1 MPTTP
6 PHPSALPHLLALRRS
21 GALADVAIA
30 VDGAPH
36 PLPAHAAVLAAASGY
51 FHALLTGAGV
61 EMGGGGGGE
70 ASSSSPRLRRVSLT
84 GLPPTG
90 IDAALDFAYSGGG
103 VTPEPDT
110 AAAALRV
117 ADYLDMPALCRAA
130 ATTLSSTLTPATA
143 LDALGL
149 ASTCGGAAAGDLYDA
164 ALHLAHARFDEA
176 AASPSLVALPPTAL
190 LALLSGD
197 GAAAASEADV
207 LKAGAAWLAAAPVE
221 RAAHARAVV
230 DAVRVP
236 PATLAAA
243 PTTTTLLASLPPAAA
258 AALRVALADASSTPR
273 GGGGPPHPPRARAA
287 GALLWSPPA
296 ATTTGGA
303 PSAPRKPLPRRT
315 PRGARRPAP
324 PRPCPLL
331 RQRRRRGWGG
341 ATWWLVQ
348 RLARLPFHSNETRP
362 CLTTRRH
369 RLRSSGGRCP
379 PPTVARIHAAA
390 AALGDDLMVAGGR
403 PGVGPELA
411 SVELWRPGA
420 SRWSPAP
427 PLNLPRTAAAAAAV
441 GGRVYVVGGQT
452 GKTTHGGGEWFDGG
466 AGGRWLPL
474 GSRSHLTTPRKYA
487 TAVEWGGRAG
497 VVGRD

>member
-1 MPTTP
+1 METP
-6 PHPSALPHLLALRRS
+6 H
-21 GALADVAIA
+21 ADT
-30 VDGAPH
+30 
-36 PLPAHAAVLAAASGY
+36 S
-51 FHALLTGAGV
+51 
-61 EMGGGGGGE
+61 
-70 ASSSSPRLRRVSLT
+70 
-84 GLPPTG
+84 
-90 IDAALDFAYSGGG
+90 
-103 VTPEPDT
+103 
-110 AAAALRV
+110 AAALRV

-130 ATTLSSTLTPATA
+130 ATTLSATLTPATS

-149 ASTCGGAAAGDLYDA
+149 ASTCGGVAAGDLYDA

-176 AASPSLVALPPTAL
+176 AASPSLVTLPPSAL

-207 LKAGAAWLAAAPVE
+207 LKVGAMWLAAAPVE

-243 PTTTTLLASLPPAAA
+243 PTTAALLASLPPAAA

-273 GGGGPPHPPRARAA
+273 GGDGPPPPPRARRGGAALVAA
-287 GALLWSPPA
+287 GGHDDGWRPFRTSEAFVPADAAWRTAPRAPAPLPFAAAAPAAGVGRCYVVAGAATRATALLLERDAS
-296 ATTTGGA
+296 
-303 PSAPRKPLPRRT
+303 LPHD
-315 PRGARRPAP
+315 AP
-324 PRPCPLL
+324 P
-331 RQRRRRGWGG
+331 
-341 ATWWLVQ
+341 
-348 RLARLPFHSNETRP
+348 
-362 CLTTRRH
+362 
-369 RLRSSGGRCP
+369 SSALKWRALP

-427 PLNLPRTAAAAAAV
+427 PLTLPRTAAAASAV

-474 GSRSHLTTPRKYA
+474 GPRSHLTTPRKYA
-487 TAVEWGGRAG
+487 TAVEWGGRLVLLGGTDALRSRLASVEAFDPRDGGWRPLPSLALARSGAG
-497 VVGRD
+497 AAVAAGGALVVAGGTPTGGDGAVDAVEILRPGGGGASGWCPGPPLGAPRAGLAVLAV